1 MLPAEPIGSLA
12 SADDPKPDGSPS
24 PSDGP
29 ESAQCSPTPTPPPEE
44 RAEVSNYA
52 GFLFLGGLGSMLLGL
67 LYALFRLLR
76 RKKRT

>member
-1 MLPAEPIGSLA
+1 MLPAEPIGSPSPA
-12 SADDPKPDGSPS
+12 SDPKPDGSPG

-29 ESAQCSPTPTPPPEE
+29 ELAQSSPTPTPPPEE

-52 GFLFLGGLGSMLLGL
+52 GFLFLGGLGSILLGL

>member
-1 MLPAEPIGSLA
+1 MLPAEPIGSPA
-12 SADDPKPDGSPS
+12 SA
-24 PSDGP
+24 
-29 ESAQCSPTPTPPPEE
+29 E

>member
-1 MLPAEPIGSLA
+1 MLPAEPIGSPA
-12 SADDPKPDGSPS
+12 SANDPKPDGIPGPS
-24 PSDGP
+24 NGL
-29 ESAQCSPTPTPPPEE
+29 ELAQSSPTPTPPPKE
-44 RAEVSNYA
+44 RAEASNYA